1 MAYNPTR
8 DSLAH
13 LRRIVTGLID
23 FKGRSSRTEVWVF
36 LLVVMAIN
44 AVALIL
50 TAVVADGFPDKY
62 GRYLGF
68 VPWLFLIPLFARRL
82 HDQDRSGWFALI
94 VPVSLG
100 LQLYGQILYDARQL
114 PIPELGYP
122 FNVAEIMLVLAFWAF
137 LLWPGTEG
145 ANRFGPDPHLDPQA
159 DLH

>member
-1 MAYNPTR
+1 MAYNPTSDR
-8 DSLAH
+8 LAD
-13 LRRIVTGLID
+13 LRRIITGLID
-23 FKGRSSRTEVWVF
+23 FKGRSRRSEMWMF
-36 LLVVMAIN
+36 WLLLMAVN
-44 AVALIL
+44 AVVLIF
-50 TAVVADGFPDKY
+50 TAVATRDFPDKY
-62 GRYLGF
+62 GHYLQF
-68 VPWLFLIPLFARRL
+68 APWLFMISLFARRL
-82 HDQDRSGWFALI
+82 HDQNRSGWFALI